1 MVKILTKSA
10 KETKKAARLLAGE
23 IVRARPDRVGTRGA
37 VVLALS
43 GDLGAGKTTFAQ
55 GFAAALGVKEKVKSP
70 TFVLMKIYE
79 LKQEAGI
86 KKQGFRHFVHVDCY
100 RVQYPKDLLHLGM
113 RNLLKDH
120 DAIVLIEWAERVKKI
135 LPRDTIKIRFEHTQ
149 KATERTITVVAEIF

>member
-23 IVRARPDRVGTRGA
+23 IVRARPARVGTRGA

-135 LPRDTIKIRFEHTQ
+135 LPRDTVRIYFSHGAKANDRRMKIG
-149 KATERTITVVAEIF
+149 K